1 MIIVNF
7 NLKINLQ
14 LFSEEK
20 TEKATPKRRREA
32 REKGQVLQSKE
43 INSAI
48 IIIASFLCLKIFGD
62 FMLSKLLS
70 FSNNFYED
78 YFSNLDIFNIKDIN
92 ILMMRIA
99 SIVIIVVGPLT
110 AIVLILGV
118 SSSYLQIGFLF
129 TSKTLE
135 IKFSRLNPIEG
146 FKRILSKRALVELF
160 KSIFKIII
168 IGYLVYLYAI
178 KEIYNIFK
186 LIDLNVES
194 IATHIGNMVVNIGIR
209 SGIALFVLAIFDYGY
224 QWWDYEK
231 NLKMSKQEIKE
242 EFKQTEGNP
251 QIKSKIKEKQRQMA
265 MRRMMQDVPKA
276 DVIITN
282 PTHFAIALKYDKEMY
297 GAPYVLAK
305 GADLVAKNIK
315 DIAKKHGVPTVENKP
330 LARTLYNMVEIGQI
344 IPEELYQ
351 AVAEVLAYVYSLRY

>member
-7 NLKINLQ
+7 NLNINLQ

-48 IIIASFLCLKIFGD
+48 IIIASFLSLKIFGS
-62 FMLSKLLS
+62 FMLNKLLS
-70 FSNNFYED
+70 FSNSFYED

-92 ILMMRIA
+92 ILMMRVA
-99 SIVIIVVGPLT
+99 SIIVIAVGPLT

-129 TSKTLE
+129 TTKTLE

-160 KSIFKIII
+160 KSIFKIIVI
-168 IGYLVYLYAI
+168 SYLVYLYAI

-209 SGIALFVLAIFDYGY
+209 SGIALLVLAIFDYGY

-282 PTHFAIALKYDKEMY
+282 PTHFAIALKYDKETY

-330 LARTLYNMVEIGQI
+330 LAQTLYKTVEIGQI

>member
-1 MIIVNF
+1 MIYVSF
-7 NLKINLQ
+7 DYVINLQ

-32 REKGQVLQSKE
+32 RESGQVLQSKE

-48 IIIASFLCLKIFGD
+48 IIIVSFLCLKNLGR
-62 FMLSKLLS
+62 FMFSNLLS
-70 FSNNFYED
+70 FSNNFYKD
-78 YFSNLDIFNIKDIN
+78 YFLNPDIFNIKDVN
-92 ILMMRIA
+92 ILMMKIIC
-99 SIVIIVVGPLT
+99 IVSIVVGPLT

-129 TSKTLE
+129 TTKTLE
-135 IKFSRLNPIEG
+135 IKLSRLNPIEG
-146 FKRILSKRALVELF
+146 FKRILSKRALIELA

-168 IGYLVYLYAI
+168 IGYLIYQYAK

-186 LIDLNVES
+186 LINLNVES
-194 IATHIGNMVVNIGIR
+194 IVTYIGNMVVSVGIR
-209 SGIALFVLAIFDYGY
+209 SGIALFILALFDYGY
-224 QWWDYEK
+224 QWWEYEK

-242 EFKQTEGNP
+242 EYKQTEGNP
-251 QIKSKIKEKQRQMA
+251 QIKSRIRQKQRQIA

-297 GAPYVLAK
+297 DAPYVLAK

-315 DIAKKHGVPTVENKP
+315 DIAKKHGIPTVENKS
-330 LARTLYNMVEIGQI
+330 LAQTLYKTVEIGQI